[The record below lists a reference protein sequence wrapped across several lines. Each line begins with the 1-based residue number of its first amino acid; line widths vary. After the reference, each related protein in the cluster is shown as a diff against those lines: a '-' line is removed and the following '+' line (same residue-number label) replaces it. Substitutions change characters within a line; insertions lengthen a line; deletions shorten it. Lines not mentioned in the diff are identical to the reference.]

1 MADYRPIDITVYPQI
16 FQQFASYKTVI
27 QGRSPATVEDYLSDL
42 SLFFRVYKHL
52 RTSRTTPLDEISLDD
67 IDVPFLEQVTRS
79 EVFAVFN
86 YLVNVRGNKVCARAR
101 KLSALKSFYKYLT
114 VTEKLFENNPVR
126 DIDSPKQQQKLPKY
140 LSLEECITLLQTV
153 AADAQSPT
161 RDRDFAMITLFLNCG
176 MRLSELVGI
185 SLTDI
190 DRDMKTLRVIGKG
203 AKERVIYLNDACRA
217 ALNAYLPTRAAAA
230 DRIRPEDKQ
239 ALFLSTR
246 RNQRISQKTV
256 QYIVYKYLDMAGLGH
271 KKLSTHKLRHTAA
284 TLMYQSGAVDVRVL
298 KDILGHAQL
307 NTTQIYTHLSDR
319 SMEEAMAHNPLAG
332 LSLSAHAPRGDED
345 EDEEK

>member
-16 FQQFASYKTVI
+16 FQQFATYKTVI

-42 SLFFRVYKHL
+42 SLFFRICKHL
-52 RTSRTTPLDEISLDD
+52 RLSRAVPVEEISLDD
-67 IDVPFLEQVTRS
+67 IDLTFLEGVTRT

-86 YLVNVRGNKVCARAR
+86 YLVNERGNKVCARAR

-114 VTEKLFENNPVR
+114 VTEHFFENNPVR
-126 DIDSPKQQQKLPKY
+126 DIESPKQSQKLPKY
-140 LSLEECITLLQTV
+140 LSLDECIVLLQTI
-153 AADAQSPT
+153 AHDTESPT
-161 RDRDFAMITLFLNCG
+161 RDRDFAMITMFLNCG

-190 DRDMKTLRVIGKG
+190 DRDMRSLRVIGKG

-217 ALNAYLPTRAAAA
+217 ALNAYLPTRAAMA
-230 DRIRPEDKQ
+230 DRIAAQDKQ

-284 TLMYQSGAVDVRVL
+284 TLMYQSGDVDIRVL
-298 KDILGHAQL
+298 KDILGHEQL
-307 NTTQIYTHLSDR
+307 NTTQIYTHVSDA
-319 SMEEAMAHNPLAG
+319 SMQRAVDANPLSG
-332 LSLSAHAPRGDED
+332 LRI
-345 EDEEK
+345 EKTKVTDDKQ